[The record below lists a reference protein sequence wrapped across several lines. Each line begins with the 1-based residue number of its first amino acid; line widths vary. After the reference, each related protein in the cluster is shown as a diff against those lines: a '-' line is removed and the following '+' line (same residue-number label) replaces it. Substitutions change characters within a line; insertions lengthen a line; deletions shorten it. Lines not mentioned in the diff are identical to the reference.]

1 MGEARPRI
9 VREQDLTETDQTP
22 GMIRRAAF
30 VDPGIWVGTARTA
43 PGAVSGWHRH
53 GDNTTYIYCVA
64 GAIRVESGPGG
75 RAVDEARAGEFILI
89 PPNLVHRERN
99 PTEVEALILLTRI
112 GSGPVLTNVEGPPN

>member
-1 MGEARPRI
+1 M
-9 VREQDLTETDQTP
+9 ETDQTP

-43 PGAVSGWHRH
+43 PGAVSGWHHH
-53 GDNTTYIYCVA
+53 GDHTTYIYCVA

-75 RAVDEARAGEFILI
+75 RDVDEARAGEFILV

-99 PTEVEALILLTRI
+99 PTEVESLILLTRI
-112 GSGPVLTNVEGPPN
+112 GSGPVVTNVEGPPPD